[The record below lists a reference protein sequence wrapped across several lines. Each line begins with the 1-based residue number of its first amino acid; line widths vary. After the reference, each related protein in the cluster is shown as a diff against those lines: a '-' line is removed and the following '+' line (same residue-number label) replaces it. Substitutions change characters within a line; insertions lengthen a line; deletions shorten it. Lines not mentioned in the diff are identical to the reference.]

1 MNTRAITNHISIGGQ
16 PDDDDLQKLQNEGF
30 RTIINLR
37 DESEKDYRAS
47 EEREVEGRGL
57 NYSSIPV
64 SPELLDDMAM
74 QRFVNA
80 MDTDDAPPIYVHC
93 AGGGRAGVL
102 TLIYLA
108 VENGWSLLQTD
119 ATAEELGLTLA
130 ADSPYRTFYEDY
142 IRRHSAG
149 ERN

>member
-1 MNTRAITNHISIGGQ
+1 MNIRAITNHISIGGQ
-16 PDDDDLQKLQNEGF
+16 PDEADLQELQDKGF

-37 DESEKDYRAS
+37 AEGERDYRAE

-64 SPELLDDMAM
+64 TPELLDDMAM
-74 QRFVNA
+74 QRFSNA
-80 MDTDDAPPIYVHC
+80 IDAEDAPPVFVHC

-102 TLIYLA
+102 TLIHLA
-108 VENGWSLLQTD
+108 VENGWSLLQAD
-119 ATAEELGLTLA
+119 ATGKELGLTPP
-130 ADSPYRTFYEDY
+130 ADSPYRAFYEDY

-149 ERN
+149 QRA

>member
-16 PDDDDLQKLQNEGF
+16 PNENDLQTLQGKGF

-37 DESEKDYRAS
+37 DESENDYRAS

-57 NYSSIPV
+57 NYSSIPI

-74 QRFVNA
+74 QRFANA
-80 MDTDDAPPIYVHC
+80 IDAEDAPPVYIHC

-108 VENGWSLLQTD
+108 VENGWSLLETE
-119 ATAEELGLTLA
+119 ATGKELGLVPA
-130 ADSPYRTFYEDY
+130 SDSPYRTFYEDY

-149 ERN
+149 ERS

>member
-16 PDDDDLQKLQNEGF
+16 PDESDLQELQDKGF

-37 DESEKDYRAS
+37 DENEKDYRAD

-57 NYSSIPV
+57 NYASVPI
-64 SPELLDDMAM
+64 SPELLDDIAM
-74 QRFVNA
+74 QRFSNA
-80 MDTDDAPPIYVHC
+80 IDAEDAPPIYIHC

-102 TLIYLA
+102 TLIHLA
-108 VENGWSLLQTD
+108 VENGWSLLEAE
-119 ATAEELGLTLA
+119 ATGKELGLTPA
-130 ADSPYRTFYEDY
+130 AASPYRAFFEDY

-149 ERN
+149 ERS